1 VDIRSDSIGYN
12 TDIIRTDTI
21 GYTTTIRSDILH
33 VGYITNIRNGKI
45 GYPTD
50 IIRNDT
56 IGFLTAIRIC
66 FIFINVF
73 RYKVR
78 DSASLSCSSSS
89 CQILYVEHLESKER
103 LRIQPAQLFHFS

>member
-1 VDIRSDSIGYN
+1 MDIRSDSIGYN

-21 GYTTTIRSDILH
+21 GYTKTIRSDILH

-56 IGFLTAIRIC
+56 IGF
-66 FIFINVF
+66 FNG
-73 RYKVR
+73 
-78 DSASLSCSSSS
+78 D
-89 CQILYVEHLESKER
+89 
-103 LRIQPAQLFHFS
+103 